1 MPRLAVDF
9 LLETVLGAP
18 YTNLYSTFVV
28 EQKLSLYEKVWRKLA
43 DRCREKGN
51 KMHKDNVLTL
61 AEARANVRKK
71 TAVRCIVCN

>member
-1 MPRLAVDF
+1 MKKFGESWLTDVGKK
-9 LLETVLGAP
+9 EI
-18 YTNLYSTFVV
+18 
-28 EQKLSLYEKVWRKLA
+28 
-43 DRCREKGN
+43 

>member
-1 MPRLAVDF
+1 VPRLAVDF

-51 KMHKDNVLTL
+51 KNEDNVLTL

-71 TAVRCIVCN
+71 TTVRCIVCN